1 MCVSD
6 TKCVPVNVD
15 CAPAK
20 LKVCTS
26 VPTMDAHISSEQHKQ
41 CLKVHRLS
49 KLSREQ
55 VKLTAPMNRLIS
67 IQQRELS
74 KKIASF
80 MYTVYNDA
88 KRGTLSAWSW
98 PSREVASLLGRTVDL
113 SQAWTPA
120 CPSNDKLQYIN
131 PEMHILCWS

>member
-15 CAPAK
+15 CAPEK

-74 KKIASF
+74 KKLQVSCTQCIMTLNVELS
-80 MYTVYNDA
+80 V
-88 KRGTLSAWSW
+88 RGRGLH
-98 PSREVASLLGRTVDL
+98 G
-113 SQAWTPA
+113 
-120 CPSNDKLQYIN
+120 K
-131 PEMHILCWS
+131 